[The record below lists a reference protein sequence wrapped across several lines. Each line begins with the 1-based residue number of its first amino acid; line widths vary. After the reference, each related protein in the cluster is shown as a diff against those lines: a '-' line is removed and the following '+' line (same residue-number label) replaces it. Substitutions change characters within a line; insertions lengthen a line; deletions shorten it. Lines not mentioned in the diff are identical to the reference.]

1 MRMLGDDRGPA
12 THGCLPL
19 STQAFGRSDTETGRV
34 EGEEGRRE
42 MVYTRPEAR
51 EEKERGSTYMA
62 FEGERRI

>member
-1 MRMLGDDRGPA
+1 MSMLGDDSGPA

-19 STQAFGRSDTETGRV
+19 SKHALGRRDTETGRV

-51 EEKERGSTYMA
+51 EEKERGSTYIA
-62 FEGERRI
+62 LEGDRRI